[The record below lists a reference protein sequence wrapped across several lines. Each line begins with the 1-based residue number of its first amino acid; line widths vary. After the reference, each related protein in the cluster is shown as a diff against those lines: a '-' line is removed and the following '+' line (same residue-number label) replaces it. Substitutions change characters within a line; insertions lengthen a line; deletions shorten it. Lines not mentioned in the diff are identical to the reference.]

1 MGQTRPALAQQQGPP
16 HVRAPLQCMRPSR
29 CTCLG
34 ARTSTYASGSAI
46 VLARAHSRAL
56 RARNARGAGRM
67 QPAIGP
73 PSLTLVGRP
82 ETEVRESHER
92 VRSPVQRPRI
102 SARPARDCRPRTGLP
117 NESDR
122 FDPPIAARHDRR
134 ERAWRAAS
142 ARAPCSARAARPRRR
157 GRRAARPQARDRAS
171 RPVGTERR
179 AHDRRTRCKRGD
191 RGLGFS
197 PRRAST
203 AARSARRRRRAAASG
218 RALPARPTG
227 HRSSPA
233 GAREWP

>member
-56 RARNARGAGRM
+56 RARSARGAGRM

-157 GRRAARPQARDRAS
+157 GRPAARPPSTRPRVSAGRHGASRAS
-171 RPVGTERR
+171 RARSPNSMQARRSRPRLLAEASQYRR
-179 AHDRRTRCKRGD
+179 A
-191 RGLGFS
+191 LGS
-197 PRRAST
+197 AE
-203 AARSARRRRRAAASG
+203 AARSC
-218 RALPARPTG
+218 
-227 HRSSPA
+227 
-233 GAREWP
+233 